1 MRHTAT
7 SRPASVTPASEPLAL
22 FSRATSAMVRAG
34 GDVQQQWARSTGAL
48 QQQAMLQL
56 RQATTPGEILAVQ
69 AALLLAGLQ
78 QSMECSQVVA
88 EAWRTALAGTPRS
101 GPALH

>member
-7 SRPASVTPASEPLAL
+7 SRPASAPLASEPLAL

-48 QQQAMLQL
+48 NQQAMRQL
-56 RQATTPGEILAVQ
+56 RQATNPGEILAVQ
-69 AALLLAGLQ
+69 AALLLAGWQ
-78 QSMECSQVVA
+78 QSMQCSQVVA
-88 EAWRTALAGTPRS
+88 DAWRTALEGMPRS